1 MIGLRMSQNSNFMVG
16 LGFVVMLTV
25 AAPVVADSKNLAPGF
40 SHLPKNSVV
49 VVMQPDVELFSISV
63 GGVTEPKAAWTEAAV
78 NHSIKSIDGNM
89 AKIGLTVRHLS
100 ESDSDDL
107 AEVNSLHA
115 AIARSIALHHMTGGK
130 LALPTKN
137 GKLDWS
143 LGEAVAPLRD
153 KAGSD
158 YALFTWVRDTYS
170 SGERKATMFA
180 LALLGFRLQGGIQ
193 QGYASLVDLRT
204 GQVLWFNQLA
214 RGIGDLREEGPA
226 NESISALLK
235 NFPRSQ

>member
-1 MIGLRMSQNSNFMVG
+1 
-16 LGFVVMLTV
+16 
-25 AAPVVADSKNLAPGF
+25 
-40 SHLPKNSVV
+40 
-49 VVMQPDVELFSISV
+49 
-63 GGVTEPKAAWTEAAV
+63 
-78 NHSIKSIDGNM
+78 
-89 AKIGLTVRHLS
+89 
-100 ESDSDDL
+100 
-107 AEVNSLHA
+107 
-115 AIARSIALHHMTGGK
+115 MTAGD

-143 LGEAVAPLRD
+143 LGDAVAPLRE

-158 YALFTWVRDTYS
+158 YALFVWVRDTYTS
-170 SGERKATMFA
+170 AERKATMFA
-180 LALLGFRLQGGIQ
+180 LALLGIRLQGGIQ

-235 NFPRSQ
+235 NFPGSL